1 MKFPVIIIPNSAPLF
16 PLLAT
21 NPCSILLNNPILLT
35 SYGENMRKALFYSTD
50 GLFNINEV
58 TSCRK
63 ASLWNLLVHR
73 NDPDFWDLKISYS
86 KLGLFDISV
95 LVSKIEDSI
104 EEMPYDV
111 WMQYHEKQ
119 VILHLL
125 RECKNI
131 AEVMAVGCLIG
142 VWEADI
148 ENKAN
153 LPELHDNSD
162 EYDPE
167 TISETQYIM
176 NERYSG
182 KLSRTSIQQI
192 ADHIH
197 FYD

>member
-1 MKFPVIIIPNSAPLF
+1 M
-16 PLLAT
+16 
-21 NPCSILLNNPILLT
+21 
-35 SYGENMRKALFYSTD
+35 
-50 GLFNINEV
+50 
-58 TSCRK
+58 
-63 ASLWNLLVHR
+63 WNLLVHR

-86 KLGLFDISV
+86 KLGSFDISV
-95 LVSKIEDSI
+95 LVNKIENSI
-104 EEMPYDV
+104 EDMPYDV

-125 RECKNI
+125 RGCKNI
-131 AEVMAVGCLIG
+131 AEVIAVGCLIG
-142 VWEADI
+142 IWETDI

-153 LPELHDNSD
+153 LPEVHDNSD

-192 ADHIH
+192 ADNIH